1 MSAYWLLLPLFLPI
15 IGGAALGIIKP
26 HSRRVMEIT
35 VMTVTLLTSA
45 CVALILAV
53 RPDGEAMILQ
63 LAESLS
69 VKFFLDGSSCVFA
82 GLVALLWPIAS
93 LYAIEYMETE
103 DHRNTFF
110 AYYTMTYGITLGI
123 AFSANLMTMYMFYE
137 MLTLV
142 TIPLMM
148 HGLKFKAVVA
158 TRKYVRYSLGGA
170 AFAFIGFIAIV
181 VFGETIDFRLGG
193 VLADIAG
200 KRTMLRIVYVMA
212 VLGFG
217 VKAAVFPF
225 HGWLPSAS
233 VAPTPVTALLHAVA
247 VVKAGAFAI
256 IRITYYSFG
265 TTFLRGSWAQY
276 TVMGFAVFTMVYG
289 SVKAVKE
296 QHCKRRLAYSTVSN
310 LSYILFAVTLM
321 TEAGMTAAY
330 AHILAHGLMKITLFY
345 CIGAVNVKAHRHY
358 VWEMDGM
365 GRRMKTVF
373 IVYTIAGL
381 SLIGIPPMIG
391 FVSKWY
397 IGNAAVAQGTVYSY
411 IGLAALILSALLTA
425 AYILEVVVRAWLPG
439 EQATAKV
446 AVKLQDNSGEQV
458 AETVSTE
465 NTEMQSAQATENA
478 SDVQSE
484 GDEIRP
490 VGWRMRLPLVLLAT
504 IVVAMGI
511 WSGPVLRFLADVAAG
526 LR

>member
-397 IGNAAVAQGTVYSY
+397 IGNAAVAQGTVHSY

-465 NTEMQSAQATENA
+465 NTEIQSAQATENA

>member
-1 MSAYWLLLPLFLPI
+1 MSAYWLLVPLLLPI
-15 IGGAALGIIKP
+15 FGGAALGIIKP

-45 CVALILAV
+45 CVALILAFHPSDEV
-53 RPDGEAMILQ
+53 IILQ
-63 LAESLS
+63 LAEKLS

-103 DHRNTFF
+103 SHQNTFF

-148 HGLKFKAVVA
+148 HGLKYKAVVA
-158 TRKYVRYSLGGA
+158 TRKYVRYSIGGA

-200 KRTMLRIVYVMA
+200 KRTMLRVVYVMA

-265 TTFLRGSWAQY
+265 VTFLRGSWAQY
-276 TVMGFAVFTMVYG
+276 TVMCFAMFTMLYG
-289 SVKAVKE
+289 AVKAVKE

-310 LSYILFAVTLM
+310 LSYILFAASLM
-321 TEAGMTAAY
+321 TEAGMTAAF
-330 AHILAHGLMKITLFY
+330 AHMLGHGLMKITLFY
-345 CIGAVNVKAHRHY
+345 CIGAVNVKAKKYY

-365 GRRMKTVF
+365 GRRMKLIF
-373 IVYTIAGL
+373 AVYTVAGL
-381 SLIGIPPMIG
+381 SLIGIPPLIG

-397 IGNAAVAQGTVYSY
+397 IGNAAVQQGTAFAYT
-411 IGLAALILSALLTA
+411 GLAVLILSALLSA
-425 AYILEVVVRAWLPG
+425 AYILEVVVRAWMPKETAG
-439 EQATAKV
+439 TEQPE
-446 AVKLQDNSGEQV
+446 SGE
-458 AETVSTE
+458 
-465 NTEMQSAQATENA
+465 
-478 SDVQSE
+478 
-484 GDEIRP
+484 IRRT
-490 VGWRMRLPLVLLAT
+490 GWRMRLPLVLLVT
-504 IVVAMGI
+504 LVAVMGI
-511 WSGPVLRFLADVAAG
+511 CSQPVLHFLSDVAAG
-526 LR
+526 IR

>member
-1 MSAYWLLLPLFLPI
+1 MSAYWLLVPLFLPI

-35 VMTVTLLTSA
+35 IMSVTLLTSA

-53 RPDGEAMILQ
+53 RPEGEAMILQ

-148 HGLKFKAVVA
+148 HGLKYKAVVA

-200 KRTMLRIVYVMA
+200 KRMMLRIVYVMA

-265 TTFLRGSWAQY
+265 VTFLRGSWAQY

-289 SVKAVKE
+289 AVKAVKE

-345 CIGAVNVKAHRHY
+345 CIGAVNVKARRHY

-373 IVYTIAGL
+373 IVYTVAGL

-397 IGNAAVAQGTVYSY
+397 IGNAAVAQGTPYSY
-411 IGLAALILSALLTA
+411 AGLAALILSALLSA

-439 EQATAKV
+439 E
-446 AVKLQDNSGEQV
+446 LQPEKDAGREPELSGTQDAQPQEK
-458 AETVSTE
+458 AGSG
-465 NTEMQSAQATENA
+465 NTDGPA
-478 SDVQSE
+478 
-484 GDEIRP
+484 IRS
-490 VGWRMRLPLVLLAT
+490 VGWRMRLPLILLAT
-504 IVVAMGI
+504 VIVVMGI
-511 WSGPVLRFLADVAAG
+511 CSRPVLRFLADVAAG
-526 LR
+526 IR

>member
-1 MSAYWLLLPLFLPI
+1 MSAYWLLVPLLLPI
-15 IGGAALGIIKP
+15 FGGAALGIIKP
-26 HSRRVMEIT
+26 HSRRVMEST

-45 CVALILAV
+45 CVALILAFH
-53 RPDGEAMILQ
+53 PSDEAIILQ
-63 LAESLS
+63 LAEKLS

-103 DHRNTFF
+103 SHQNTFF

-123 AFSANLMTMYMFYE
+123 AFSANLMTMYMIYE

-148 HGLKFKAVVA
+148 HGLKYKAVVA
-158 TRKYVRYSLGGA
+158 TRKYVRYSIGGA

-200 KRTMLRIVYVMA
+200 KRTMLRVVYVMA

-265 TTFLRGSWAQY
+265 VTFLRGSWAQY
-276 TVMGFAVFTMVYG
+276 TVMCFAMFTMLYG
-289 SVKAVKE
+289 AVKAVKE
-296 QHCKRRLAYSTVSN
+296 QHCRRRLAYSTVSN
-310 LSYILFAVTLM
+310 LSYILFAASLM
-321 TEAGMTAAY
+321 TEAGMTAAF
-330 AHILAHGLMKITLFY
+330 AHMLGHGLMKITLFY
-345 CIGAVNVKAHRHY
+345 CIGAVNVKAKKYY

-365 GRRMKTVF
+365 GRRMKLIF
-373 IVYTIAGL
+373 AVYTVAGL
-381 SLIGIPPMIG
+381 SLIGIPPLIG

-397 IGNAAVAQGTVYSY
+397 IGNAAVQQGTAFAYT
-411 IGLAALILSALLTA
+411 GLAVLILSALLSA
-425 AYILEVVVRAWLPG
+425 AYILEVVVRAWMPKETAG
-439 EQATAKV
+439 TEQPE
-446 AVKLQDNSGEQV
+446 SGE
-458 AETVSTE
+458 
-465 NTEMQSAQATENA
+465 
-478 SDVQSE
+478 
-484 GDEIRP
+484 IRRT
-490 VGWRMRLPLVLLAT
+490 GWRMRLPLVLLVT
-504 IVVAMGI
+504 LVAVMGI
-511 WSGPVLRFLADVAAG
+511 CSQPVLHFLSDVAAG
-526 LR
+526 IR

>member
-1 MSAYWLLLPLFLPI
+1 MSAYWLLVPLLLPI
-15 IGGAALGIIKP
+15 FGGAALGIIKP

-45 CVALILAV
+45 CVALMLAFH
-53 RPDGEAMILQ
+53 PGDEAIILQ
-63 LAESLS
+63 LAEKLS

-103 DHRNTFF
+103 SHQNTFF

-148 HGLKFKAVVA
+148 HGLKYKALVA
-158 TRKYVRYSLGGA
+158 TRKYVRYSIGGA

-200 KRTMLRIVYVMA
+200 KRTMLRVVYVMA

-265 TTFLRGSWAQY
+265 VTFLRGSWAQY
-276 TVMGFAVFTMVYG
+276 TVMCFAMFTMLYG
-289 SVKAVKE
+289 AVKAVKE

-310 LSYILFAVTLM
+310 LSYILFAASLM
-321 TEAGMTAAY
+321 TEAGMTAAF
-330 AHILAHGLMKITLFY
+330 AHMLGHGLMKITLFY
-345 CIGAVNVKAHRHY
+345 CIGAVNVKAKKYY

-365 GRRMKTVF
+365 GRRMKLIF
-373 IVYTIAGL
+373 AVYTVAGL
-381 SLIGIPPMIG
+381 SLIGIPPLIG

-397 IGNAAVAQGTVYSY
+397 IGNAAVQQGTAFAYT
-411 IGLAALILSALLTA
+411 GLAVLILSALLSA
-425 AYILEVVVRAWLPG
+425 AYILEVVVRAWMPKETAG
-439 EQATAKV
+439 TEQPE
-446 AVKLQDNSGEQV
+446 SGE
-458 AETVSTE
+458 
-465 NTEMQSAQATENA
+465 
-478 SDVQSE
+478 
-484 GDEIRP
+484 IRRT
-490 VGWRMRLPLVLLAT
+490 GWRMRLPLVLLVT
-504 IVVAMGI
+504 LVAVMGI
-511 WSGPVLRFLADVAAG
+511 CSQPVLHFLSDVAAG
-526 LR
+526 IR

>member
-1 MSAYWLLLPLFLPI
+1 M
-15 IGGAALGIIKP
+15 G
-26 HSRRVMEIT
+26 IT
-35 VMTVTLLTSA
+35 VMTVTLITSF
-45 CVALILAV
+45 CVTLILAI
-53 RPDGEAMILQ
+53 RPTGEAMLLQ

-69 VKFFLDGSSCVFA
+69 VKLFLDGSSCVFA
-82 GLVALLWPIAS
+82 GLVALLWPIAT
-93 LYAIEYMETE
+93 LYALEYMETE
-103 DHRNTFF
+103 EHRNTFF
-110 AYYTMTYGITLGI
+110 AYYTMTYGVTLGI

-148 HGLKFKAVVA
+148 HGLKYKSVVA
-158 TRKYVRYSLGGA
+158 TRKYVRYSIGGA

-200 KRTMLRIVYVMA
+200 KRTMLQIVYVMA

-217 VKAAVFPF
+217 VKSAVFPF

-265 TTFLRGSWAQY
+265 VTFLRGSWAQY
-276 TVMGFAVFTMVYG
+276 TVMGFAMFTMIYG

-310 LSYILFAVTLM
+310 LSYILFAAALM
-321 TEAGMTAAY
+321 TEAGMTAAF
-330 AHILAHGLMKITLFY
+330 AHMLAHGIMKITLFY

-365 GRRMKTVF
+365 GRRMRLVF
-373 IVYTIAGL
+373 GVYTIAGL
-381 SLIGIPPMIG
+381 SLIGIPPMVG

-397 IGNAAVAQGTVYSY
+397 IGNAAVAQGTAFAYA
-411 IGLAALILSALLTA
+411 GLTALILSALLTA
-425 AYILEVVVRAWLPG
+425 AYILEVVVRAWLPREKEAAG
-439 EQATAKV
+439 NPSENAAKGSEE
-446 AVKLQDNSGEQV
+446 AETGDTKSGSGEP
-458 AETVSTE
+458 APGIRST
-465 NTEMQSAQATENA
+465 
-478 SDVQSE
+478 
-484 GDEIRP
+484 
-490 VGWRMRLPLVLLAT
+490 GWRMRVPLVILVT
-504 IVVAMGI
+504 IVVLGGI
-511 WSGPVLRFLADVAAG
+511 FSTPVIEFLADVAAG
-526 LR
+526 VR

>member
-321 TEAGMTAAY
+321 TEAGMAAAY

-446 AVKLQDNSGEQV
+446 AVKLQDNSGEQA

-465 NTEMQSAQATENA
+465 NTEIQSAQATENA
-478 SDVQSE
+478 SDVQPE

>member
-1 MSAYWLLLPLFLPI
+1 MSAFWILLTLFLPI

-103 DHRNTFF
+103 DNRNTFF
-110 AYYTMTYGITLGI
+110 AYYTLTYGITLGI

-265 TTFLRGSWAQY
+265 TTFLRASWAQY

-321 TEAGMTAAY
+321 TEVGMTAAY

-439 EQATAKV
+439 EQVTAKV

-465 NTEMQSAQATENA
+465 NTEIQSAQATENA

>member
-26 HSRRVMEIT
+26 HSRRVMEIM

-446 AVKLQDNSGEQV
+446 AVKLQDNSGEQA

-465 NTEMQSAQATENA
+465 NTEIQSAQATENA
-478 SDVQSE
+478 SDVQPE